1 MAACGRR
8 ENEQVNKITDKLGR
22 TEPETTGPQQ
32 ELTEFLHGRRYAKFA
47 RFVFAV
53 LGSIP
58 WVGGFIA
65 ASAALHAE
73 SEQGRVNEINK
84 RWVEEHQQR
93 IQELNETLAQMMLR
107 LEQLGPPAEERL
119 NDESYLGLVK
129 YGFRVWDEAGTRSKR
144 DRVRQT
150 LTNAAGTRICSDDVV
165 RLFLLWLSNYDDLH
179 MRVVKVVYENPG
191 ATRAFI
197 WEQIHGEEVR
207 ENSAEADLFKL
218 MIRELSMG
226 SVIRQHRETT
236 ADGRFLAQRVTTRR
250 AKKITLESAFEDSK
264 PYELTELGTQFVH
277 YAMTE
282 LVPRIR
288 AASTD
293 PSVETA

>member
-1 MAACGRR
+1 M
-8 ENEQVNKITDKLGR
+8 TDQLGR
-22 TEPETTGPQQ
+22 TQPETTGAQ
-32 ELTEFLHGRRYAKFA
+32 EELADFLHGRRYAKFA

-73 SEQGRVNEINK
+73 YEQGHVNELSK
-84 RWVEEHQQR
+84 RWVEEHQHK
-93 IQELNETLAQMMLR
+93 IQELNETLTQMMLR
-107 LEQLGPPAEERL
+107 LEQLGPQAEERL
-119 NDESYLGLVK
+119 HDESYLGLVK

-144 DRVRQT
+144 ERVRQT
-150 LTNAAGTRICSDDVV
+150 LTNAAGSRICSDDVV
-165 RLFLLWLSNYDDLH
+165 RLFLLWLSSYDDLH

-218 MIRELSMG
+218 MIGELSIG
-226 SVIRQHRETT
+226 RVIRQHRETT
-236 ADGRFLAQRVTTRR
+236 ADGRFLAKRVTTRR
-250 AKKITLESAFEDSK
+250 AKKLTLESAFEDNK
-264 PYELTELGTQFVH
+264 PYELTQLGTQFVH

-282 LVPRIR
+282 LVPRLG
-288 AASTD
+288 AGASDAPTE
-293 PSVETA
+293 PAG

>member
-1 MAACGRR
+1 MGD
-8 ENEQVNKITDKLGR
+8 QLGP
-22 TEPETTGPQQ
+22 TKPEAKSAQDD
-32 ELTEFLHGRRYAKFA
+32 LSEFLHGRRYAKFA

-65 ASAALHAE
+65 ASTALHAE
-73 SEQGRVNEINK
+73 YEQGHVNELSR
-84 RWVEEHQQR
+84 RWVEEHQQK
-93 IQELNETLAQMMLR
+93 IEELNETLTQMMLR
-107 LEQLGPPAEERL
+107 LEQLGPQAEERL
-119 NDESYLGLVK
+119 HDESYLSLVK
-129 YGFRVWDEAGTRSKR
+129 YGFRVWDESGTRSKR
-144 DRVRQT
+144 ERVRQT
-150 LTNAAGTRICSDDVV
+150 LTNAAGGRICSDDVV
-165 RLFLLWLSNYDDLH
+165 RLFLLWLRNYDDLH
-179 MRVVKVVYENPG
+179 MRVVSVIHANPG

-236 ADGRFLAQRVTTRR
+236 ADGRFVAKRVTTRR
-250 AKKITLESAFEDSK
+250 AKKLILESAFEDSK

-282 LVPRIR
+282 LVPRIGGG
-288 AASTD
+288 ASAD
-293 PSVETA
+293 RPDGSSDL

>member
-1 MAACGRR
+1 M
-8 ENEQVNKITDKLGR
+8 EDKLGP
-22 TEPETTGPQQ
+22 TQPEAEDRHE
-32 ELTEFLHGRRYAKFA
+32 ELGDFLHGRRYAKFA

-73 SEQGRVNEINK
+73 YEQGHVNELSK
-84 RWVEEHQQR
+84 RWVEEHQQK

-107 LEQLGPPAEERL
+107 LEQLGPQAEERL
-119 NDESYLGLVK
+119 HEESYLGLVK
-129 YGFRVWDEAGTRSKR
+129 YGFRVWDEAGTRAKR
-144 DRVRQT
+144 ERVRQT
-150 LTNAAGTRICSDDVV
+150 LTNAAGSRICSDDVV

-179 MRVVKVVYENPG
+179 MRVVSVIHANPG
-191 ATRAFI
+191 ATRAFV
-197 WEQIHGEEVR
+197 WEQIHGEEVA

-218 MIRELSMG
+218 MIRDLSTG
-226 SVIRQHRETT
+226 GVVRQHRDTT
-236 ADGRFLAQRVTTRR
+236 ADGQFIARRKTTRGSR
-250 AKKITLESAFEDSK
+250 KVTLESAFEDTK

-282 LVPRIR
+282 LVPRIGGTSSDSS
-288 AASTD
+288 AESK
-293 PSVETA
+293 